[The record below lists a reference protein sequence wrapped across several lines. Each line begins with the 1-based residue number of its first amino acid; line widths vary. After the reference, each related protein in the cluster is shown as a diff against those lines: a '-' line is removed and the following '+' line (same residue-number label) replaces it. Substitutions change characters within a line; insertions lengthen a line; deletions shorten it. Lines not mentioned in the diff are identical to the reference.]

1 MGCGLQAL
9 RTTPLAPSAADGASP
24 ASSSTGWDKFGAVLY
39 NWDMFIAFSVSA
51 VRAVGPFDPGI
62 YWGKVDY
69 DYYRRIE
76 LSGYELYNSKRPE
89 HLLGHPWPRPT
100 VRYHH
105 INQFVYIQMLLS
117 AASPAQPSPIRSDC
131 AVEKSTE

>member
-1 MGCGLQAL
+1 MWCGLQAL
-9 RTTPLAPSAADGASP
+9 RTTPLAPPAASADGASS
-24 ASSSTGWDKFGAVLY
+24 ASSSTGWDRFGAVLY

-89 HLLGHPWPRPT
+89 QLLGQPWPRPT
-100 VRYHH
+100 VSSH
-105 INQFVYIQMLLS
+105 YIIVLCT
-117 AASPAQPSPIRSDC
+117 ANPAVII
-131 AVEKSTE
+131 